1 MRDDDDARDG
11 DDDDDDDAV
20 VEAEEAHAR
29 AVAKHLFSKLERHER
44 VESTTT
50 TTSAADES
58 RSNAARENER
68 ALVSLMDKRA
78 RDASALDAAR
88 ARIRELE
95 WERDEARRARG
106 ELARKCQRL
115 HARAKI
121 QEMETAKLRSAVVA
135 ATSSSASSATVSRGV
150 AANARLRAPR
160 DAREDGSPESVGF
173 EYHRAVCE
181 AFERKITSLIDEI
194 ERARRSSASVRDASP
209 PREATSPPARSRE
222 TQVRATSPRAR
233 SISRAETTPTPTR
246 AETTP
251 TIDVVPFT
259 PTMGPLDALLT
270 KIALSPR

>member
-1 MRDDDDARDG
+1 MRDGDDARDG

-58 RSNAARENER
+58 RSNAVRENER

-209 PREATSPPARSRE
+209 PREAA
-222 TQVRATSPRAR
+222 SPRAR

>member
-11 DDDDDDDAV
+11 DDDDDDDDAV

-209 PREATSPPARSRE
+209 PREATSP
-222 TQVRATSPRAR
+222 RAH

>member
-11 DDDDDDDAV
+11 DDNDDDDDAV

-50 TTSAADES
+50 TTSASDES

-209 PREATSPPARSRE
+209 PREAPA
-222 TQVRATSPRAR
+222 PRAR

>member
-11 DDDDDDDAV
+11 DDDDAV

-58 RSNAARENER
+58 RSNAARETRENER

-78 RDASALDAAR
+78 RDASALDAAP

-173 EYHRAVCE
+173 EYH
-181 AFERKITSLIDEI
+181 
-194 ERARRSSASVRDASP
+194 
-209 PREATSPPARSRE
+209 
-222 TQVRATSPRAR
+222 
-233 SISRAETTPTPTR
+233 
-246 AETTP
+246 
-251 TIDVVPFT
+251 
-259 PTMGPLDALLT
+259 
-270 KIALSPR
+270 

>member
-11 DDDDDDDAV
+11 DDDDDDAV

-58 RSNAARENER
+58 RSNAARETRENER

-209 PREATSPPARSRE
+209 PREAA
-222 TQVRATSPRAR
+222 SPRAR
-233 SISRAETTPTPTR
+233 SISRAETPTTPTR

>member
-1 MRDDDDARDG
+1 MRDGDDARDG

-58 RSNAARENER
+58 RSNAVRENER

-106 ELARKCQRL
+106 ELAQVSAS
-115 HARAKI
+115 ARAGEDSGDGNGEI
-121 QEMETAKLRSAVVA
+121 TQRRRRGDVFVGVLGDG
-135 ATSSSASSATVSRGV
+135 VSRRRG
-150 AANARLRAPR
+150 
-160 DAREDGSPESVGF
+160 
-173 EYHRAVCE
+173 
-181 AFERKITSLIDEI
+181 
-194 ERARRSSASVRDASP
+194 ERAF
-209 PREATSPPARSRE
+209 ARRE
-222 TQVRATSPRAR
+222 TRAKTVRPRA
-233 SISRAETTPTPTR
+233 SGSN
-246 AETTP
+246 
-251 TIDVVPFT
+251 TIEPCAKRLNAKSH
-259 PTMGPLDALLT
+259 P
-270 KIALSPR
+270 

>member
-1 MRDDDDARDG
+1 MRDGDDARDG

-58 RSNAARENER
+58 RSNAVRENER
-68 ALVSLMDKRA
+68 ALVSLM
-78 RDASALDAAR
+78 DAAR

-209 PREATSPPARSRE
+209 PREATSP
-222 TQVRATSPRAR
+222 RAH

>member
-1 MRDDDDARDG
+1 MRDDEDSRDG
-11 DDDDDDDAV
+11 DDDDDDAV

-50 TTSAADES
+50 TTSASDES

-68 ALVSLMDKRA
+68 ALVSLMDA

-135 ATSSSASSATVSRGV
+135 STSSSASSATVSRGV

-194 ERARRSSASVRDASP
+194 ERARRSNASVRDASP
-209 PREATSPPARSRE
+209 PREAA
-222 TQVRATSPRAR
+222 SPRAR
-233 SISRAETTPTPTR
+233 SISRAETTPT
-246 AETTP
+246 
-251 TIDVVPFT
+251 IDVAPFT